1 MLFRVYWGLYTE
13 AEYREYIARPGDG
26 NRDYIHDTNFNKAQ
40 AKVAEALQVLIKLY
54 NPHFIKKR
62 SSVFPYF
69 IQNIVSIKP
78 NSTKYCSNKRP

>member
-54 NPHFIKKR
+54 YP
-62 SSVFPYF
+62 
-69 IQNIVSIKP
+69 
-78 NSTKYCSNKRP
+78 